1 MNVSGKPSDS
11 IRRNILQT
19 AWILIGMLLCLF
31 CYILYI
37 EIAEG
42 QMLTHHPLNS
52 RGLQEISGISRGS
65 IVDSKGRTLA
75 KTDDGVRSYPYGE
88 AAEPVTG
95 YVGVETGSAGIE
107 HYAAMALTGRS
118 AADSHMGPMAQL
130 FSDSSGSTVKLT
142 IDAELQQ
149 TAYEA
154 LGGRKGAVVVLD
166 ADTGAVLVMASSPSF
181 NPEDAAEHWDE
192 ISTDKDSVLLNRAVQ
207 GLYPPGSTIKPLV
220 AAYALK
226 DGRVKPDEVFE
237 CSGVLDVGGGY
248 TIAESHGEVH
258 GRVTL
263 KDALTESCNVTF
275 GTLAGRLGKGGL
287 KEMFSG
293 VSFDETL
300 SGDIESHLAELPD
313 FDSLS
318 PGELAQIG
326 IGQSK
331 LLVTPMAMAMLAE
344 GFVNEGKIMKPYLV
358 DEIIS
363 PKGIRTSKTMPTA
376 WKGSIPR
383 SEAKIINSYMEAVVR
398 EGTGTAA
405 YVDGVR
411 VTGKT
416 GTAENASGSDHAWF
430 IGTAVIK
437 GKKTAFAVLIENGGG
452 GGSVAAPIVRDLILQ
467 MM

>member
-1 MNVSGKPSDS
+1 
-11 IRRNILQT
+11 
-19 AWILIGMLLCLF
+19 
-31 CYILYI
+31 
-37 EIAEG
+37 
-42 QMLTHHPLNS
+42 
-52 RGLQEISGISRGS
+52 
-65 IVDSKGRTLA
+65 
-75 KTDDGVRSYPYGE
+75 
-88 AAEPVTG
+88 
-95 YVGVETGSAGIE
+95 
-107 HYAAMALTGRS
+107 
-118 AADSHMGPMAQL
+118 
-130 FSDSSGSTVKLT
+130 
-142 IDAELQQ
+142 
-149 TAYEA
+149 
-154 LGGRKGAVVVLD
+154 
-166 ADTGAVLVMASSPSF
+166 
-181 NPEDAAEHWDE
+181 
-192 ISTDKDSVLLNRAVQ
+192 
-207 GLYPPGSTIKPLV
+207 
-220 AAYALK
+220 
-226 DGRVKPDEVFE
+226 
-237 CSGVLDVGGGY
+237 
-248 TIAESHGEVH
+248 
-258 GRVTL
+258 
-263 KDALTESCNVTF
+263 
-275 GTLAGRLGKGGL
+275 LGKGGL

-376 WKGSIPR
+376 WKGSIPK